1 MTHKCKNTVLRKE
14 CFADLQEVIQMFID
28 EQKRK
33 LEERDRL
40 LREKDEEI
48 RKLKARVA
56 ELEGR

>member
-1 MTHKCKNTVLRKE
+1 M
-14 CFADLQEVIQMFID
+14 IQMFID

-48 RKLKARVA
+48 RKLKARGA

>member
-1 MTHKCKNTVLRKE
+1 M
-14 CFADLQEVIQMFID
+14 IQMFID

-40 LREKDEEI
+40 LMEKDEEI